1 MFPSAEILW
10 FKLVRCHCAACSLGI
25 FLSVFSYYSWK
36 IKTKN
41 WTTVIVVRT
50 LDLCKHLR
58 PAPVV
63 KCWGQDIITDK
74 IFLSSGSKKL
84 GNFAERTYHTFR
96 PKPRTRLWFLPS
108 QLNRVCG
115 QVGGGGRAPFLFLPP
130 CLWHITILRLHL
142 LNWGFFS
149 LFQEKKHKY
158 PHKVCICVWRAQIAC

>member
-63 KCWGQDIITDK
+63 KCWGQDIITDE

-84 GNFAERTYHTFR
+84 GNFAERSYHTFR
-96 PKPRTRLWFLPS
+96 TSREQGCGFCLVRWTEFVGRLEEGEGLPFYFFLPACDTLLFWDFIYWTGDFS
-108 QLNRVCG
+108 VC
-115 QVGGGGRAPFLFLPP
+115 
-130 CLWHITILRLHL
+130 
-142 LNWGFFS
+142 S
-149 LFQEKKHKY
+149 KKRNISTPTRYAFVFGEH
-158 PHKVCICVWRAQIAC
+158 R